1 MNEIKEPLTRQ
12 AEAAFRKAS
21 ETVVRQARQTGT
33 PILIWE
39 DGQIRQVSA
48 DRLETTEPPYTPVA
62 PVQTG

>member
-1 MNEIKEPLTRQ
+1 MMRAHLKRQTLTEK

-39 DGQIRQVSA
+39 DGQIRRVPA
-48 DRLETTEPPYTPVA
+48 DRSEPTEPPAA
-62 PVQTG
+62 PTRTG